1 MFSYVIDLTTNFFF
15 REICKLQVGGQLGYF
30 LCFLNMLYSI
40 YRSEEATEQVEEE
53 KEYNASG
60 ELVESRSEEG
70 PWNRSMSEVQ
80 EQPKVAAPK
89 PVSKLG
95 KYVPPSMRRGNEQG
109 ICSLGRRNQPQ
120 KTFKKDSFIDFPTL
134 NAAVQ
139 DQKLVIIISCLTL
152 VSCLTFF
159 VKVNE
164 L

>member
-1 MFSYVIDLTTNFFF
+1 MFWKFVVL
-15 REICKLQVGGQLGYF
+15 L
-30 LCFLNMLYSI
+30 

-89 PVSKLG
+89 PVSKPG
-95 KYVPPSMRRGNEQG
+95 KYVPPSMRRGNDQG
-109 ICSLGRRNQPQ
+109 ISSLGRRNQPQ

-134 NAAVQ
+134 NAAEQ
-139 DQKLVIIISCLTL
+139 DQKLVVITSSLTL
-152 VSCLTFF
+152 VSCKIFF
-159 VKVNE
+159 CE
-164 L
+164 S